1 MIECLTLVL
10 VAYNLSLELLK
21 KNSLYREDTVMKVRV
36 NEERALAVFKALENQ
51 YVNKEKGGVFQTST
65 LPQDRFVPQVSEREY
80 SNWHFFLSLFERGG
94 IVSGDTMKF
103 LWQLHQ
109 DLPELYDPQA
119 VAIKWT
125 PAKIEDAFMAVA
137 PKILKNNGTGEIGAG
152 SLSYKLDEH
161 TATWHRNATTLHKH
175 WGGDVRNVFWGVTE
189 FEEAFRRVDYRQNKA
204 GFKGMRRKIFSL
216 LTIWLQEKNL
226 IPLFP
231 GPIPVDFHAMRVL
244 WETDI
249 LRLNDLAKP
258 FEPKEGQHSPALA
271 GKTTVRVS
279 EKFMDTIAKWSQK
292 FLAKHEMS
300 HLVINPALWL
310 LSRDFCAELFQ
321 NTTFARK
328 SESARI
334 PGRKTAGPMT
344 AGRMRHFRRTKLLMR
359 FTEAEDLRKNP
370 SLWPK
375 GYKDPCSH
383 CPVEQWCSWAIPAA
397 PYYTWGI
404 LVRSGP
410 RVPYHTQ
417 QIPGIVASSSYK
429 SRKRNRK

>member
-1 MIECLTLVL
+1 
-10 VAYNLSLELLK
+10 
-21 KNSLYREDTVMKVRV
+21 MKVRV

-51 YVNKEKGGVFQTST
+51 YINKEKSGIFQTST

-109 DLPELYDPQA
+109 DLPELYDPQTVA
-119 VAIKWT
+119 VKWT

-152 SLSYKLDEH
+152 SLSYKIDEH
-161 TATWHRNATTLHKH
+161 TASWHRNATMLHKH

-189 FEEAFRRVDYRQNKA
+189 FEEAFRRVDYRQNRA

-258 FEPKEGQHSPALA
+258 FEPKEGKHTPHLK
-271 GKTTVRVS
+271 GKITVRVG
-279 EKFMDTIAKWSQK
+279 EKFMDTIAIWSQK
-292 FLAKHEMS
+292 FLVKHNMS

-310 LSRDFCAELFQ
+310 LSRDLCAEQFQ
-321 NTTFARK
+321 NITYTENPNNTAPRHQTNSLPVHPRPVLPFYYDPVIGTNLSEATTVK
-328 SESARI
+328 S
-334 PGRKTAGPMT
+334 AGE
-344 AGRMRHFRRTKLLMR
+344 RMRHSRKAKLLMR
-359 FTEAEDLRKNP
+359 FTEAESLRKNP
-370 SLWPK
+370 DLWPAN
-375 GYKDPCSH
+375 YKDPCSH
-383 CPVEQWCSWAIPAA
+383 CPIEQWCSWSIPAA

-404 LVRSGP
+404 LVRNGP
-410 RVPYHTQ
+410 RIPYHTQ
-417 QIPGIVASSSYK
+417 RIPGIVDSSSYK
-429 SRKRNRK
+429 SRKRSRK